1 MALGLNLQSR
11 SLKMPGEALTW
22 PTTIHPL
29 NYWETVMN
37 PLETLQGTVIAG
49 VVLAVILAYVATK
62 LAGA

>member
-1 MALGLNLQSR
+1 
-11 SLKMPGEALTW
+11 
-22 PTTIHPL
+22 
-29 NYWETVMN
+29 MN

>member
-1 MALGLNLQSR
+1 
-11 SLKMPGEALTW
+11 MPGEALIW
-22 PTTIHPL
+22 RTTNHPS

-49 VVLAVILAYVATK
+49 VVLAVILAYVATQ